1 MIAAASLKL
10 TPTNTGNGRKLAVTG
25 QEKVARLLTTSQAEA
40 ARRSSE
46 QWTSRERNGDI

>member
-10 TPTNTGNGRKLAVTG
+10 TPTNGRKLAVTG